1 MENKY
6 NGIEQK
12 LKEFLMFCST
22 NNLNYTLTY
31 GSEQNLIN
39 FDGNSVTVD
48 IYNVE
53 DENLNDYLELKLTEI
68 KEKHGKKE
76 K

>member
-68 KEKHGKKE
+68 KEKHDKKE